1 MYLFKY
7 ALLSV
12 IILFSCTS
20 ATAPDQ
26 NMPSRSLERSKEFD
40 AYWYAGQA
48 EITTYDLEQVRY
60 GELRQGKS
68 ILVFVTEE
76 MLLEKQV
83 KKETSTTEASVSVLK
98 LNKIDRFTTGIYDYY
113 MMLSTFTPVD
123 QLTYPYVVKT
133 AFSSQ
138 DWCGQSFMQ
147 INWKGAGYQTLLHS
161 YFENEGDKSS
171 RLPDVWVEDA
181 LWTLA
186 RLDPRMLPQSD
197 FEIIPSS
204 ANLRMSH
211 LPWIAMMA
219 KGQLTLE
226 MKASGDEQYIYEVC
240 FEDGRELRIFLQTV
254 FPYRIYGWEEKV
266 KQGNEWLKSKAV
278 MDVTTKSSYWR
289 ENSHAFDYKRKELG
303 LEKE

>member
-1 MYLFKY
+1 
-7 ALLSV
+7 V
-12 IILFSCTS
+12 PTS
-20 ATAPDQ
+20 
-26 NMPSRSLERSKEFD
+26 SLETSKEFD
-40 AYWYAGQA
+40 AYWYAGLA

-83 KKETSTTEASVSVLK
+83 KKETSTNEPSTSVLK
-98 LNKIDRFTTGIYDYY
+98 LNKIDRFTTGIYDYS

-123 QLTYPYVVKT
+123 QATYPYIIKST
-133 AFSSQ
+133 FSSQ

-147 INWKGAGYQTLLHS
+147 MNRRGPGYQTLLRS
-161 YFENEGDKSS
+161 YFENEGDKASI
-171 RLPDVWVEDA
+171 LPDVWVEDA

-197 FEIIPSS
+197 FEIIPAS

-211 LPWIAMMA
+211 APWRALMA
-219 KGQLTLE
+219 KGQLRLE
-226 MKASGDEQYIYEVC
+226 MKAGGDEQYIYEVI

-266 KQGNEWLKSKAV
+266 QQGSEWLTSKAV
-278 MDVTTKSSYWR
+278 MDVTTKSSYWG
-289 ENSHAFDYKRKELG
+289 EKAKSFDYKRKELG